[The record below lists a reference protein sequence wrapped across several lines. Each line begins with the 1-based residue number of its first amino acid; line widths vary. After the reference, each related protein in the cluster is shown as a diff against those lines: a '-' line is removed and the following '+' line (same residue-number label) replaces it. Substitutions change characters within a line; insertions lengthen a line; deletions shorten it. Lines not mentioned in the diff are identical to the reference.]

1 MQINKRSVS
10 ILMFS
15 IPKEHFPK
23 WETLL
28 HDSLPVRKFS
38 WCLFDLNEI
47 NFAYFRKANWERQI
61 VHH

>member
-47 NFAYFRKANWERQI
+47 NFAYFRKAN
-61 VHH
+61 